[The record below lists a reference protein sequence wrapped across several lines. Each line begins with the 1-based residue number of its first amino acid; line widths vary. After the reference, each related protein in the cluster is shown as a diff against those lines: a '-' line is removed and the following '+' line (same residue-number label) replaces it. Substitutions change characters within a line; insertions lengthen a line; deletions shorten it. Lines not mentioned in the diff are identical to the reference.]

1 MNLCLLCVGVCT
13 QVVKSMF
20 DGGDGGAVRFHFFLR
35 VSGTCYN
42 VTAPE
47 TCMQAANI
55 KGFTGRTAV
64 QCIERKH
71 KSPGLSPLG
80 VSEEVFVNKLMSGGT
95 SIKKISEIQV

>member
-1 MNLCLLCVGVCT
+1 
-13 QVVKSMF
+13 
-20 DGGDGGAVRFHFFLR
+20 
-35 VSGTCYN
+35 
-42 VTAPE
+42 
-47 TCMQAANI
+47 MQAANI

>member
-1 MNLCLLCVGVCT
+1 MCALKLLKARLT
-13 QVVKSMF
+13 
-20 DGGDGGAVRFHFFLR
+20 GAMVELFISIFFKA
-35 VSGTCYN
+35 SGTCYN

-47 TCMQAANI
+47 TSCMQAANI

-64 QCIERKH
+64 QRIERKH

-95 SIKKISEIQV
+95 SIKKISEKQG